1 MYFEGVIQDFY
12 MFIAYLTFAGKK
24 VLIVAVQHAGLKLR
38 FWALKVQLS
47 GLKADNEFPNICP
60 LDAKRGIR

>member
-1 MYFEGVIQDFY
+1 
-12 MFIAYLTFAGKK
+12 MFIAYLTFTGKK